1 MVESI
6 TDKFGRPIRDLRI
19 SVTDRCNFRCSYC
32 MPKEIFGDDFE
43 FMKKDELLSFEELE
57 RIAKIYASLGVKK
70 LRITGGE
77 PLLRKDLHEL
87 IARINQI
94 EGIEDIGMTTNG
106 LLLKKHGKK
115 LYDAGLRRLNISLDA
130 MDDELFGQINDR
142 GIGTSRIIEQIEYA
156 ISLGFEI
163 KINMVVQKGLNEHE
177 ILPMA
182 RFFKTMPVTLR
193 FIEFMDVGNDNGWNF
208 DKVITKKEILAML
221 EDEFDIEPLNP
232 AYYGEVAKVYRHKDA
247 ESYLGFITSVSE
259 SFCSTC
265 TRARLSSDGK
275 FYGCLFAVEGFDI
288 KQIMREGISDDE
300 LVEVL
305 TGVWNKRDDRYSDL
319 RTEITAENRRK
330 RNKINMSY
338 IGG

>member
-1 MVESI
+1 
-6 TDKFGRPIRDLRI
+6 
-19 SVTDRCNFRCSYC
+19 
-32 MPKEIFGDDFE
+32 
-43 FMKKDELLSFEELE
+43 
-57 RIAKIYASLGVKK
+57 
-70 LRITGGE
+70 
-77 PLLRKDLHEL
+77 
-87 IARINQI
+87 
-94 EGIEDIGMTTNG
+94 
-106 LLLKKHGKK
+106 
-115 LYDAGLRRLNISLDA
+115 
-130 MDDELFGQINDR
+130 
-142 GIGTSRIIEQIEYA
+142 
-156 ISLGFEI
+156 
-163 KINMVVQKGLNEHE
+163 MVVQKGLNEHE